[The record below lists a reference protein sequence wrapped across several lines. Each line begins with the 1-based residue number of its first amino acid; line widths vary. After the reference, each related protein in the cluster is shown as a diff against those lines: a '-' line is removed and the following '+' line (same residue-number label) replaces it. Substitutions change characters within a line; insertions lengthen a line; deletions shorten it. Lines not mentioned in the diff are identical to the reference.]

1 MSTSEPLVW
10 LPFDASRLDP
20 APAGL
25 RYEKADPTRDDWQRP
40 ASIDEV
46 ELYVPPYLSL
56 IHI

>member
-25 RYEKADPTRDDWQRP
+25 RYEKADPTRDDYGGDLVDVWQR
-40 ASIDEV
+40 AATFVDRRG
-46 ELYVPPYLSL
+46 
-56 IHI
+56 